1 MHDGGMSEL
10 RLTGYQQEDQ
20 EGFARLVE
28 DVHSEFGFSYDAE
41 LDADLDDPESH
52 YSFILLVKCGT
63 SVVGSAAL
71 TDPRDGS
78 TTLKRMYLRPALRGN
93 GWGRRLLDGVTERA
107 VEDGCREI
115 HLDTTNRQ
123 AGARRLYERSGF
135 TLVSQDGDTLFYSK
149 NIRPLSAITPE
160 RQKSY
165 RQGGHH
171 SPLRVLQ

>member
-1 MHDGGMSEL
+1 MSKL
-10 RLTGYQQEDQ
+10 RLTTYQQEDQ

-52 YSFILLVKCGT
+52 YPFILLLKCGT

-71 TDPRDGS
+71 TEPRAGS
-78 TTLKRMYLRPALRGN
+78 TTLKRMYLRPALRGL

-115 HLDTTNRQ
+115 HLDTTTRQ
-123 AGARRLYERSGF
+123 AGARRLYERNGF
-135 TLVSQDGDTLFYSK
+135 TLVSQGGGALLYSK
-149 NIRPLSAITPE
+149 HVRPLNAVTPE
-160 RQKSY
+160 R
-165 RQGGHH
+165 
-171 SPLRVLQ
+171 